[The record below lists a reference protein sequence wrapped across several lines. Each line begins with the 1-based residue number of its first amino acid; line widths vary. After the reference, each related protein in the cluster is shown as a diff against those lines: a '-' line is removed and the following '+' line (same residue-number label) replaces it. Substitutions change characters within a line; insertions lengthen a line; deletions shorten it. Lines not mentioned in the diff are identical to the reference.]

1 MSADWPPERPADPDW
16 SVVLRCS
23 FVLFFPF
30 FFLRSISDAVPVQ
43 RLRNDWWEIIW
54 RKYFKSKRI
63 FVCFFLFKKKRKA
76 KKKKKQLETKSG
88 DPVRP
93 EGRNRETVVCY
104 FLGFFFLFW
113 PGFLPSLTAFY
124 LVWLGLTEF
133 YRGYINTYRVLLG
146 FTGFYWVLPGL
157 TGFYLVLL
165 GFTGFDWV
173 LQRLYQ
179 HLPGFT
185 GFYLVLL
192 GSTGF
197 YWVLRG
203 LDG

>member
-76 KKKKKQLETKSG
+76 KKKKKHLETKSG

-104 FLGFFFLFW
+104 FLGFFFLFLAW
-113 PGFLPSLTAFY
+113 VFTQFDCILPSL
-124 LVWLGLTEF
+124 
-133 YRGYINTYRVLLG
+133 
-146 FTGFYWVLPGL
+146 
-157 TGFYLVLL
+157 
-165 GFTGFDWV
+165 TGFDWV

-185 GFYLVLL
+185 GFYWVLL
-192 GSTGF
+192 GYTGFYWVLLGFTWF

-203 LDG
+203 LTEFYRGYINTYRVLLGFT